1 MSPATIR
8 TSTFTH
14 RRTHRHTHIQAH
26 TSTLKHTTTD
36 THIRSHCSMSLT
48 AIRTLNI
55 QSLNCHLAPCTM
67 TAATRSQSFEFWYK
81 SHREHA
87 HIILL
92 YLGLARTVYIY
103 TVYDRICGNFLPN
116 IPYIQRIYRVLANLI
131 HCTFKHQRETW
142 GTDMAASLGPTK
154 GKHYHHIIITTALS
168 PQHSLWGLMEAL
180 QALEGNHKSCQSAC
194 QCACVR
200 AMEQKKPRLLGP
212 AVFRKQNWT
221 QEEQRA
227 NSKHTKPQLS
237 GPACTKKSRFV
248 HRRGKG
254 QAHSQMS
261 VVVCLS
267 LNRSSAEC
275 TRITCAHEK
284 CL

>member
-1 MSPATIR
+1 
-8 TSTFTH
+8 
-14 RRTHRHTHIQAH
+14 
-26 TSTLKHTTTD
+26 
-36 THIRSHCSMSLT
+36 
-48 AIRTLNI
+48 
-55 QSLNCHLAPCTM
+55 
-67 TAATRSQSFEFWYK
+67 
-81 SHREHA
+81 
-87 HIILL
+87 
-92 YLGLARTVYIY
+92 
-103 TVYDRICGNFLPN
+103 
-116 IPYIQRIYRVLANLI
+116 
-131 HCTFKHQRETW
+131 
-142 GTDMAASLGPTK
+142 MAASLGPTK
-154 GKHYHHIIITTALS
+154 GKHYHHIIITTSLSPHHYHHSIITTALLPHHYHHIIITTSSSSHHYHRIIITTSLPPQHYHHIIITTALS